1 METLL
6 YALLALLAGA
16 GLPVQASV
24 NSALRLHLG
33 RPEWAA
39 LVNFLVGSAA
49 LGCVLLAQRA
59 TAPPAEALARAP
71 WWAWTGGLLGAFFVA
86 VTVVLTPRLGVVA
99 MLALM
104 LAGQV
109 VAAVAFDHFG
119 LLGLATRA
127 FTPSRA
133 LGAALLVAGVLLV
146 QR

>member
-39 LVNFLVGSAA
+39 LANFGVGSLA
-49 LGCVLLAQRA
+49 LIGLVMAQRA
-59 TAPPAEALARAP
+59 GLPPADAIGRAP
-71 WWAWTGGLLGAFFVA
+71 WWAWTGGFLGAFFVA
-86 VTVVLTPRLGVVA
+86 ATVILTPRLGVVT

-109 VAAVAFDHFG
+109 TAAVLFDHYG
-119 LLGLATRA
+119 LLGLTVRA
-127 FTPSRA
+127 FTPTRA
-133 LGAALLVAGVLLV
+133 LGAVLLVAGVVLV